1 MEYSQVCRGIFRE
14 RPNRFIARV
23 EIEGVTQDVHVRNT
37 GRCRELLVPGAVVYL
52 EPGRGPNRRTAYSLV
67 AVEKA
72 GRLINMDSQ
81 APNAA
86 AREWIAGGGLGGV
99 PTRLVPEAA
108 YGGSRL
114 DFYVEIGR
122 RRAYVEVKGVTLE
135 REGHVYFPDAPTA
148 RGARHLRELAAA
160 VAQGCEGWV
169 LFVIQMEGAV
179 DFAPNRDTDP
189 AFADA
194 LAAAQEAGVRA
205 AAVDCRVTPQSMTIR
220 GPVPFAG
227 AGKE

>member
-108 YGGSRL
+108 YSGSRL

-179 DFAPNRDTDP
+179 DFAPNRETDP